1 VKTSRLLLISIISLA
16 PAFGQTNAP
25 FMVIGDSLSE
35 GDQSYVAS
43 TETQPHVW
51 ANLVATQMGV
61 PFQQPLITTNGTGLA
76 GSTSGR
82 SRINPN
88 AVPDDIG
95 VSGAN
100 TSTLMTEP
108 ATSGGTKE
116 VDLVLPPTYGS
127 SQLQIVEAAKPKVLF
142 CWIGNNDLIGYVLN
156 FSHLNNPTVTPL
168 ATFTSEYQSLMASLK
183 ATGAKVIVGNIPDIT
198 HVGFLFD
205 NNELIKYTGTNYN
218 LAPGYYTTFPTMALL
233 KLGVYG
239 ADKLTNPAY
248 VLSPSQ
254 ITNIQQQVV
263 LYNNVIA
270 QAAAAEG
277 FGLADIYTTVN
288 NIIADPITLEGF
300 TITTGY
306 NGGAFSLDGIH
317 PSDSGY
323 ALFANTFINAYNAT
337 YKETVPVLPM
347 ANLLDVLNGDPY
359 IDWNGNGVVPGRPGN
374 GLLETFGPLI
384 GVSGDKTDAPPTN
397 AVRSTPSATAAS
409 HHANAGEFMREYRK
423 LTGGNPNAPFTTAD
437 VEQVFKNIF
446 NLND

>member
-1 VKTSRLLLISIISLA
+1 
-16 PAFGQTNAP
+16 
-25 FMVIGDSLSE
+25 M
-35 GDQSYVAS
+35 
-43 TETQPHVW
+43 
-51 ANLVATQMGV
+51 
-61 PFQQPLITTNGTGLA
+61 
-76 GSTSGR
+76 
-82 SRINPN
+82 
-88 AVPDDIG
+88 
-95 VSGAN
+95 
-100 TSTLMTEP
+100 
-108 ATSGGTKE
+108 
-116 VDLVLPPTYGS
+116 
-127 SQLQIVEAAKPKVLF
+127 
-142 CWIGNNDLIGYVLN
+142 LN

-168 ATFTSEYQSLMASLK
+168 ATFTTEYQSLMASLK
-183 ATGAKVIVGNIPDIT
+183 ATGAKVVVGNIPDIT

-233 KLGVYG
+233 KLGVYN
-239 ADKLTNPAY
+239 ASYLQNPAY

-277 FGLADIYTTVN
+277 FGLADIYTEVN

-337 YKETVPVLPM
+337 YHETVPVIPM
-347 ANLLDVLNGDPY
+347 ANLVDVLNGDPY
-359 IDWNGNGVVPGRPGN
+359 IDWDGSGVVPGRPGN

-384 GVSGDKTDAPPTN
+384 GVSGDTNQHPPKGG
-397 AVRSTPSATAAS
+397 
-409 HHANAGEFMREYRK
+409 ANAAPAVKAADRKANPQQLLRVYRQM
-423 LTGGNPNAPFTTAD
+423 TGGNPNAPYSASE
-437 VEQVFKNIF
+437 VEQAFKTIF
-446 NLND
+446 SQL